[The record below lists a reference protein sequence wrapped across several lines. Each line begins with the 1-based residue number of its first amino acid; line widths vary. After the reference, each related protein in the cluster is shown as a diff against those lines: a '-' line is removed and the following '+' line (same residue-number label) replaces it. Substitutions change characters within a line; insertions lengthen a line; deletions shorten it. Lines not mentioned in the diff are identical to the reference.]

1 MRYTLAGDMVHSVS
15 RDSDIVPM
23 DVKSDTI
30 INPLQVWN
38 DYQNSKKIIVILSI
52 ALSIAGISIIFT
64 KKKART

>member
-1 MRYTLAGDMVHSVS
+1 MRYTLAGDMVRSVS

-23 DVKSDTI
+23 DIKSDTI